1 MSLSIFATLLF
12 LTSFLSNTFAE
23 MSTMITSVKPRPPL
37 SASASTFANLVKV
50 RNEMSNLDQRT
61 TITYGNIHQAA
72 RPLSRR
78 DAGTQMGINIVIGIV
93 VVVGVIGIGI
103 AIVRNNKRKEAQR
116 KSMDQGI

>member
-12 LTSFLSNTFAE
+12 LTSLLSNTFAE
-23 MSTMITSVKPRPPL
+23 MSTMITSVKSRASL
-37 SASASTFANLVKV
+37 SASASTFTNLVKV

-61 TITYGNIHQAA
+61 TTTYGNIHQAA

-78 DAGTQMGINIVIGIV
+78 DAGTKMGINIVIGIV
-93 VVVGVIGIGI
+93 VVVGVIGIAI
-103 AIVRNNKRKEAQR
+103 AIFRNHKSKEAQR